1 MPALPSTSLLETV
14 ASRNATLESTVA
26 LTSNTTNGTNVEN
39 VLQVICAWPVSG
51 QYGPGSR
58 VLYYALVAT
67 CVFARKAEWLRNAC
81 LAAAL
86 VFPAVAA
93 IHGIVLAAVHV
104 DNAVDMDIY
113 GAFQFCSIGILAAPL
128 SVRISRTYFENPG
141 RNIIFLWTGIV
152 LAGLL
157 SLTVE
162 FFRTTTSPCTHD
174 ESGHPI
180 PLGDYRNF
188 PYDNVSCNLT
198 CSVEK
203 GPWSPLRKDATDE
216 IYIIPAPNRLAFDA
230 VTLLA
235 AACCIPAVLSLVSMW
250 NKILEINWKSKFG
263 LAREDEMIEGTNGA
277 TVEGMSKV
285 NSVVRLFLSTLE
297 IPLLS
302 AAVIAIIIFGEWNF
316 FTPQVQY
323 QTEPINSVG
332 QWAPLVGTLLAALGS
347 LYMLMAVDLEAVK
360 KDANMKL
367 STHHCNCSRHHF
379 NEDQNSNS
387 PTRLGTSSSPDSEV
401 AERTHNDNII
411 HSEHISIISCS
422 MQDITNNGVRT
433 SFPHSTTSPSPAP
446 IRRSSSHSRNETPTD
461 IAAAEEPRPPESDI
475 GNRRKVYNAL
485 LSAAEYLGTA
495 SEDRFDY
502 SEFKHGKA
510 TDFPEIPAEDKRN
523 PNLSQVRKAYNQHH
537 DEDESAS
544 IRPSRAGSFVGS
556 ISSASASASRC
567 SMEGSPT
574 MTRAISAPHAPPSRS
589 SSPSPST
596 HGIGV
601 GVRHSNTLPTGQSS
615 FEVQPQTPEAVVSS
629 SSTGQTRGRTR
640 QRRDTLEVPVVHPG
654 SSRTMQPPSPVVA
667 VTTITNSQGSPAIV
681 ISHDLDT
688 ASIADIPALNP
699 PMTQPAEPDQTPPQS
714 NATLTL

>member
-1 MPALPSTSLLETV
+1 MPALPPTSLLETI
-14 ASRNATLESTVA
+14 ASRNVTLESTVA
-26 LTSNTTNGTNVEN
+26 LASNTTNSTNVEN
-39 VLQVICAWPVSG
+39 VVRVVCAWPVSG

-58 VLYYALVAT
+58 VLYYVLVAA

-174 ESGHPI
+174 ESGNPI
-180 PLGDYRNF
+180 PIGDYRNF
-188 PYDNVSCNLT
+188 PYDNASCNLT
-198 CSVEK
+198 CSIEK

-216 IYIIPAPNRLAFDA
+216 IYVIPAPNRLAFDA

-250 NKILEINWKSKFG
+250 NKILEINWKSRFG
-263 LAREDEMIEGTNGA
+263 SAKADELIEGTNGA
-277 TVEGMSKV
+277 TDEGMSKV

-297 IPLLS
+297 IPLFS
-302 AAVIAIIIFGEWNF
+302 AAVVAIIIFGEWNF

-323 QTEPINSVG
+323 QTEPINSIG

-360 KDANMKL
+360 RDANMKT

-379 NEDQNSNS
+379 NNDQDSNS
-387 PTRLGTSSSPDSEV
+387 PTRLGSSSFPDSEV
-401 AERTHNDNII
+401 AERTNDDTIA
-411 HSEHISIISCS
+411 HSEHISISSSS
-422 MQDITNNGVRT
+422 MQESMNGGMVIN
-433 SFPHSTTSPSPAP
+433 SSHSTAPPSLAH
-446 IRRSSSHSRNETPTD
+446 IRSSSCNSRKETPTD
-461 IAAAEEPRPPESDI
+461 LAPTETRPSETDI

-537 DEDESAS
+537 DEDEDAS

-556 ISSASASASRC
+556 IISVSASRR
-567 SMEGSPT
+567 STEGGSPT
-574 MTRAISAPHAPPSRS
+574 MTRAISAPHALPSRS
-589 SSPSPST
+589 SSPSPSI
-596 HGIGV
+596 HGV
-601 GVRHSNTLPTGQSS
+601 GVRHSDTLPAGQSS
-615 FEVQPQTPEAVVSS
+615 FDVQSSEASS
-629 SSTGQTRGRTR
+629 SAGQTRGRTR
-640 QRRDTLEVPVVHPG
+640 QRRDTLEVPVFHPG
-654 SSRTMQPPSPVVA
+654 SSRAVQPASPA
-667 VTTITNSQGSPAIV
+667 ASITTITNSQGSPAIV
-681 ISHDLDT
+681 ISHDLDA
-688 ASIADIPALNP
+688 ASIADIPVLDLP
-699 PMTQPAEPDQTPPQS
+699 ITQPAESEGAPQPKASLPP
-714 NATLTL
+714 

>member
-1 MPALPSTSLLETV
+1 MPALPSTLLLETI
-14 ASRNATLESTVA
+14 ASRNATLESTIA
-26 LTSNTTNGTNVEN
+26 LASNATNGTNSDDAV
-39 VLQVICAWPVSG
+39 QVICAWPVSG

-58 VLYYALVAT
+58 ILYYVLVAA

-174 ESGHPI
+174 ESGNPL
-180 PLGDYRNF
+180 PLGDYSKF
-188 PYDNVSCNLT
+188 PYDNASCNLT
-198 CSVEK
+198 CSIEK

-216 IYIIPAPNRLAFDA
+216 IYVIPAPNRLAFDA

-250 NKILEINWKSKFG
+250 SKILEINWKSRFG
-263 LAREDEMIEGTNGA
+263 PAKADELIEGTNGA
-277 TVEGMSKV
+277 TVERMSKV

-297 IPLLS
+297 VPLFS
-302 AAVIAIIIFGEWNF
+302 AAVIAIIIFGEMNF
-316 FTPQVQY
+316 FSPQVEY
-323 QTEPINSVG
+323 QTEPMNSIG

-360 KDANMKL
+360 RDANMKY

-379 NEDQNSNS
+379 NEDHDPHS
-387 PTRLGTSSSPDSEV
+387 PTRSGAGSSLHSEV
-401 AERTHNDNII
+401 AECAHDDAAA
-411 HSEHISIISCS
+411 HSDHDSGSSSS
-422 MQDITNNGVRT
+422 MQET
-433 SFPHSTTSPSPAP
+433 SGGLF
-446 IRRSSSHSRNETPTD
+446 ISSSHSVAPPS
-461 IAAAEEPRPPESDI
+461 IAHVRTSSSNSRPPETDI

-485 LSAAEYLGTA
+485 LSAAEHLGTA

-523 PNLSQVRKAYNQHH
+523 PNLFQVRKAYNQHH
-537 DEDESAS
+537 DEDDSAS
-544 IRPSRAGSFVGS
+544 MRPSRAGSFVGS
-556 ISSASASASRC
+556 IASGYSI
-567 SMEGSPT
+567 EGSPT
-574 MTRAISAPHAPPSRS
+574 MTRAISAPHPPPSPVSRS
-589 SSPSPST
+589 SSPSPS
-596 HGIGV
+596 IRR
-601 GVRHSNTLPTGQSS
+601 VRHSNTLPSGQSS
-615 FEVQPQTPEAVVSS
+615 FDVQSSETSS
-629 SSTGQTRGRTR
+629 SIGQTRGRTR

-654 SSRTMQPPSPVVA
+654 SSRAMQPPSPVTSI
-667 VTTITNSQGSPAIV
+667 TTITNSQGSPVIV
-681 ISHDLDT
+681 ISHDPDT
-688 ASIADIPALNP
+688 VPTVDIPALNP
-699 PMTQPAEPDQTPPQS
+699 PITQSAESYQTPQPKAS
-714 NATLTL
+714 PPT